1 MSKMQKKG
9 MQGFKLLKQFL
20 AFFSAVSGCVSFSG
34 FASLVDVPFCIAS
47 SAVRLNI
54 CAITVGI
61 KKKSKLYFKK
71 KKKKKTAQLYSVIRK
86 N

>member
-71 KKKKKTAQLYSVIRK
+71 KKKENSTII
-86 N
+86 